1 MRLLAR
7 TALSAFTIILLTIG
21 FAPYLAQDAFAVADI
36 TYTAQTA
43 TTTTITLT
51 WSENV
56 DVHSNASG
64 DWTISTGQAV
74 TSITHT
80 NGTTTSTLNLGT
92 ALAADATPTVTYA
105 ENGNI
110 DDTATVK
117 DTPVV
122 GGVAGTDG
130 IAPTVSSVATTSDIT
145 IVLTMSETM
154 VENANNPTDFV
165 ISGPASNP
173 TVGSFVTAGTTITLT
188 LTGGGEIVSGDT
200 ITVAYTGTAANDLE
214 DASNNDL
221 ADFAGQAVTNN
232 VDYITPLK
240 LSGGSCGI
248 DCTEPTLGVNSD
260 GTRLVDNGFSYNGQ
274 SIDVDYY
281 FTPYPLVTVNVGKQ
295 NVAEFKIYE
304 NRGPQNIQHFELA
317 FGLAN
322 GDSIGMSKAVINWD
336 KSFAGIETITLDD
349 PGNVL
354 DNVRVI
360 TSEGSCSDETET
372 KCLIVIV
379 EHTFR
384 APLDFN
390 ILATNVWD
398 TKRNAWQNYYNH
410 GIEVV
415 GESMNPPEIYD
426 GINKGQIYHLTE
438 TGKGI
443 TVDEF
448 GNAWTL
454 DKIWKMDYIPKAKI
468 VDGITLHGIDRNNT
482 LFNTYKQDQA
492 LLAQELLE
500 ERYLFYSDEKFDEIN
515 DIFAYEY
522 SKSIDKSSDVELQN
536 KMIFESERAQKIMD
550 DLLDPLSYRK

>member
-1 MRLLAR
+1 MKLSSIP
-7 TALSAFTIILLTIG
+7 TLSAFMIILLSIG
-21 FAPYLAQDAFAVADI
+21 FAPYLAQDAFADRPTISGWVADDPDDTGNNDFSTGDTLTI
-36 TYTAQTA
+36 NFGAATNATINNHVITQTSIDGNYTFSGGTISDGTYTGTWTDTSTFVITIDTA
-43 TTTTITLT
+43 GTTPVISTTTITPQAANTIGLDGEAVPQAGSDHTLDTVASPALT
-51 WSENV
+51 
-56 DVHSNASG
+56 G
-64 DWTISTGQAV
+64 DFGLFLAV
-74 TSITHT
+74 ST
-80 NGTTTSTLNLGT
+80 NG
-92 ALAADATPTVTYA
+92 
-105 ENGNI
+105 
-110 DDTATVK
+110 
-117 DTPVV
+117 
-122 GGVAGTDG
+122 
-130 IAPTVSSVATTSDIT
+130 
-145 IVLTMSETM
+145 
-154 VENANNPTDFV
+154 
-165 ISGPASNP
+165 
-173 TVGSFVTAGTTITLT
+173 
-188 LTGGGEIVSGDT
+188 
-200 ITVAYTGTAANDLE
+200 
-214 DASNNDL
+214 
-221 ADFAGQAVTNN
+221 
-232 VDYITPLK
+232 
-240 LSGGSCGI
+240 GGSCGV
-248 DCTEPTLGVNSD
+248 DCTEPTLGLTSD
-260 GTRLVDNGFSYNGQ
+260 GTRIVDNGFSYNGQ

-426 GINKGQIYHLTE
+426 GINKGTIYHLTE
-438 TGKGI
+438 TGKN
-443 TVDEF
+443 TAVDEF

-454 DKIWKMDYIPKAKI
+454 DKTWKMDYIPKGKI
-468 VDGITLHGIDRNNT
+468 VDGITLHGIDRNNAW
-482 LFNTYKQDQA
+482 FDTYKQEQA
-492 LLAQELLE
+492 LLAQELVE
-500 ERYLFYSDEKFDEIN
+500 QRYLFYSDEKFDEIN
-515 DIFAYEY
+515 DIFSYE
-522 SKSIDKSSDVELQN
+522 STKRIDKSSDLETQN
-536 KMIFESERAQKIMD
+536 KMIFESERGQKIMD
-550 DLLDPLSYRK
+550 QLCSFCSDNEFKEINRIYSVITHKTN